1 MENRMY
7 LSVVQTK
14 RAEID
19 LEHSSYSDEMIIMVT
34 IDNIRYRCHK
44 VKLTHGLLCLDGV
57 LTEEKL
63 G

>member
-7 LSVVQTK
+7 LSVVQT
-14 RAEID
+14 RAAELG
-19 LEHSSYSDEMIIMVT
+19 LEHSSYSDELIITVT
-34 IDNIRYRCHK
+34 VDCVRYRCHK
-44 VKLTHGLLCLDGV
+44 IKLTHGLLCLDGV